1 MYTLAEIRALATIIK
16 NETRRFFNTGAR
28 VDEIIQAIVDHIN
41 GIENEG
47 LLIHNDLGGRD
58 AQDCHGISSITSL
71 QDILDKKIDYIR
83 MGGESLDDICQTIY
97 YGAKEGRYSVGLED
111 DFHGQNRLYLEVL
124 DINLDNSIIDSY
136 YVHKVYLTD
145 GSSYSRT
152 AHFVNGAF
160 LEFTTDW
167 IKNPIDAE
175 VVHLA
180 GDETLTGGKAF
191 SKGAIFYGQ
200 VSSFPTGIGSY
211 VAHYFSTA
219 YNVCRS
225 LAYTGVAYVDYALGA
240 FISAKTK
247 FSLVLKAD
255 GKAEFGN
262 NVSVDGELSTTTF
275 KLNGISYDANSFKGS
290 YATETVSAPANGGT
304 LTLKNATETVIST
317 TLTNS
322 NTFTIALPATTTGKV
337 NESIVIFKVG
347 STLPSLTQPTGVIY
361 RTETPDVKINQ
372 TWTFCYERVT
382 YDSGSTYE
390 IYVSA
395 TKNV

>member
-1 MYTLAEIRALATIIK
+1 MIKRNNLVYNVHSVNEFVGDKNINQPIQVVVKDVTLISDYNLKINYNNGAAKNIELVNNSIK
-16 NETRRFFNTGAR
+16 NFEYVSEGNKIIIETNNNDKFEIEIPMVISHKDLTDKNAEPNFQHITQEEKDLIAENTNARHSHLNKSALDLVSGTNTG
-28 VDEIIQAIVDHIN
+28 DQDLSQLAIDT
-41 GIENEG
+41 
-47 LLIHNDLGGRD
+47 R
-58 AQDCHGISSITSL
+58 
-71 QDILDKKIDYIR
+71 
-83 MGGESLDDICQTIY
+83 
-97 YGAKEGRYSVGLED
+97 
-111 DFHGQNRLYLEVL
+111 
-124 DINLDNSIIDSY
+124 
-136 YVHKVYLTD
+136 
-145 GSSYSRT
+145 
-152 AHFVNGAF
+152 
-160 LEFTTDW
+160 
-167 IKNPIDAE
+167 
-175 VVHLA
+175 VVHLS
-180 GDETLTGGKAF
+180 GDETITGGKAF

-200 VSSFPTGIGSY
+200 VNTFPTGIGSY

-275 KLNGISYDANSFKGS
+275 KLNGVSYDANSFKGS
-290 YATETVSAPANGGT
+290 YATETVSAPANSGT

-317 TLTNS
+317 TLTNANS
-322 NTFTIALPATTTGKV
+322 FTIALPTAIAGKV
-337 NESIVIFKVG
+337 KESILIFKTG
-347 STLPSLTQPTGVIY
+347 ATLPNLTHPTGVIY
-361 RTETPDVKINQ
+361 RTEIPDVKINQ

-382 YDSGSTYE
+382 YDNGSTYE